1 MAPDH
6 PSRASVQETADTVRR
21 IASEVNSR
29 ISQSEQDA
37 KMVDLHARL
46 GGRLVR
52 VARGRYCVVVPTVCG
67 TPPAVNPT
75 LFSHIDA
82 RPRCYFRA
90 VHALCLPATSLQR
103 LVKAH
108 RHLEMEES
116 AVGFGTFTD
125 KSVLHPKP
133 GAAALCD
140 SLGGHKQLQLFL
152 LTDLL
157 LIAKTS
163 RGASHGGGGGAA
175 WSAVRPCACCSA
187 ALTLAPVPACPTMQ
201 AC

>member
-1 MAPDH
+1 MP
-6 PSRASVQETADTVRR
+6 V
-21 IASEVNSR
+21 
-29 ISQSEQDA
+29 
-37 KMVDLHARL
+37 
-46 GGRLVR
+46 
-52 VARGRYCVVVPTVCG
+52 
-67 TPPAVNPT
+67 
-75 LFSHIDA
+75 
-82 RPRCYFRA
+82 
-90 VHALCLPATSLQR
+90 TSLQR

-163 RGASHGGGGGAA
+163 RGAPHVGGGAV
-175 WSAVRPCACCSA
+175 WCAVWPRTCCSA
-187 ALTLAPVPACPTMQ
+187 ALTLAPVPPCPTMQ